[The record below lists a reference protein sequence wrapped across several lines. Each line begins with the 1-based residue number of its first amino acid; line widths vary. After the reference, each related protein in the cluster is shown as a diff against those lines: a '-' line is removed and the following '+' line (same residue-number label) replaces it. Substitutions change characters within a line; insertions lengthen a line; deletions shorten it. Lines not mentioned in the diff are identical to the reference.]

1 MVGKAAQCFLNPH
14 RNRLRDFYYL
24 GALANIGTNYE
35 MNYENFKLRTDENGI
50 TWVGIDVAGSNV
62 NTMGTPVLDEFSAL
76 LDQFDKETPKS
87 VVFHSLKSSGFI
99 AGANI
104 QEFEAIGQTNDVAAA
119 EKLIKRG
126 YDLYERLAAVKYPT
140 LALIEGFCMGGGLEL
155 AMACR
160 YRVAVDEPG
169 TRMGLPEVMLGILPA
184 WGGVKRLPQLLGA
197 PAAFDLMLSG
207 KTVDAK
213 KAKRLGLVDEAVPPR
228 IMDNTVAGVLKA
240 LPAPSQ
246 LSFVQNLMT
255 NGFLRG
261 YVASQARKQVAKRA
275 RPEHYPAPYAIIDLW
290 QKYNGD
296 VHKPSAT
303 ESCSMQALLS
313 HSTAKNLIRV
323 FSLREKLK
331 AQAKD
336 IDFKAMHV
344 HVVGAGVMGG
354 DIAAWCA
361 LRGINVTLQDLDTSK
376 IAPAIKRAADMYKK
390 RLRDERR
397 IRDAMDRL
405 QPDITGDGA
414 KNADVI
420 IEAIVENLAVKQKVF
435 AQLEAK
441 AKPDAVLAT
450 NTSSIPL
457 EKIATALKDPSR
469 LVGIHFFNPV
479 AQMML
484 VEVISGAQSNPE
496 MARKATAFVDQI
508 DKLPLACKSA
518 PGFWVNRILAPY
530 LTEAMRCLD
539 EGITP
544 ETLDEAALQFG
555 MPMGPVEL
563 ADVVGLD
570 VCAAVGQVVGGEE
583 ALKNAPKK
591 LAAKLEAKELG
602 KKTGKGFYVWV
613 NGKAQKGAASA
624 VPTGLT
630 DRLITPMLNEANKA
644 LAEGVVTDSDLAD
657 AGAIFGCGFAPF
669 TGGPFNYQRSKAA

>member
-1 MVGKAAQCFLNPH
+1 M
-14 RNRLRDFYYL
+14 
-24 GALANIGTNYE
+24 T
-35 MNYENFKLRTDENGI
+35 YENFKLNTDDNGI

-62 NTMGTPVLDEFSAL
+62 NTLGTPVLAELAAL
-76 LDQFDKETPKS
+76 LNQFDTAPPKA

-104 QEFEAIGQTNDVAAA
+104 QEFEAIGKTDDVAAA
-119 EKLIKRG
+119 EKLIKAG
-126 YDLYERLAAVKYPT
+126 YDLYEHLAAVKYPT
-140 LALIEGFCMGGGLEL
+140 LTLIKGFCMGGGLEL

-160 YRVAVDEPG
+160 YRVAVDDPG

-213 KAKRLGLVDEAVPPR
+213 KARKLGLVDEAVPPR
-228 IMDNTVAGVLKA
+228 IMWNTAIGVLKA
-240 LPAPSQ
+240 LPEPRK

-255 NGFLRG
+255 NGLLRG
-261 YVASQARKQVAKRA
+261 YVASQAKKQVAKRA

-331 AQAKD
+331 AQAKG
-336 IDFKAMHV
+336 IDFKAKHV

-361 LRGINVTLQDLDTSK
+361 LRGITVTLQDLDASK

-414 KNADVI
+414 KTADVI

-435 AQLEAK
+435 AELEAK
-441 AKPDAVLAT
+441 AKPGAVLAT

-457 EKIATALKDPSR
+457 EQIATALNDPSR

-484 VEVISGAQSNPE
+484 VEIISGAQTDAE
-496 MARKATAFVDQI
+496 IARKATAFVDQI

-544 ETLDEAALQFG
+544 ETLDEAALAFG

-613 NGKAQKGAASA
+613 NGKAQKGAAGA
-624 VPTGLT
+624 VPAGLT
-630 DRLITPMLNEANKA
+630 ERLITPMLNEANKA

-669 TGGPFNYQRSKAA
+669 TGGPLNYQRSKVA

>member
-1 MVGKAAQCFLNPH
+1 
-14 RNRLRDFYYL
+14 
-24 GALANIGTNYE
+24 
-35 MNYENFKLRTDENGI
+35 MNYENFKLKTDENGI
-50 TWVGIDVAGSNV
+50 TWVGIDVAGGNV
-62 NTMGTPVLDEFSAL
+62 NTMGTPVLAEFAAL
-76 LDQFDKETPKS
+76 LDQFDKAPPNA

-104 QEFEAIGQTNDVAAA
+104 QEFEAIGKTDDVAAA
-119 EKLIKRG
+119 EKLIKLG

-140 LALIEGFCMGGGLEL
+140 LALIKGFCMGGGLEL

-160 YRVAVDEPG
+160 YRVAVDDPG

-213 KAKRLGLVDEAVPPR
+213 RAKKLGLVDEAVPPR
-228 IMDNTVAGVLKA
+228 IMWNTAIGVLKT
-240 LPAPSQ
+240 LPAPRA
-246 LSFVQNLMT
+246 LSFVQRLMT
-255 NGFLRG
+255 DGFLRG

-296 VHKPSAT
+296 VHLPSAT

-331 AQAKD
+331 AQAKG
-336 IDFKAMHV
+336 IDFKAKHV

-361 LRGINVTLQDLDTSK
+361 LRGITVTLQDLDASR
-376 IAPAIKRAADMYKK
+376 IAPAIKRAADLFKK

-397 IRDAMDRL
+397 VRDAMDRL
-405 QPDITGDGA
+405 QPDVTGDGA
-414 KNADVI
+414 RTADVI
-420 IEAIVENLAVKQKVF
+420 IEAIVENLSVKQKVF
-435 AQLEAK
+435 AELEAK
-441 AKPDAVLAT
+441 AKPGAVLAT

-457 EKIATALKDPSR
+457 EQIATALKDPTR

-484 VEVISGAQSNPE
+484 VEIICGAQTDADI
-496 MARKATAFVDQI
+496 ARKATAFVDQL

-544 ETLDEAALQFG
+544 ETLDEAAFAFG

-570 VCAAVGQVVGGEE
+570 VCAAVGQVVGGDA
-583 ALKNAPKK
+583 ALTNAPKK

-602 KKTGKGFYVWV
+602 KKTGKGFYVWID
-613 NGKAQKGAASA
+613 GKPQKGVAGA
-624 VPTGLT
+624 VPAGLT
-630 DRLITPMLNEANKA
+630 ERLITPLLNEANLA

-669 TGGPFNYQRSKAA
+669 TGGPINYQRALRSSAP

>member
-1 MVGKAAQCFLNPH
+1 
-14 RNRLRDFYYL
+14 
-24 GALANIGTNYE
+24 
-35 MNYENFKLRTDENGI
+35 MNYENFKLKTDDDHI

-62 NTMGTPVLDEFSAL
+62 NTMGTPVLAELATL
-76 LDQFDKETPKS
+76 LDQFDNEPPKAI
-87 VVFHSLKSSGFI
+87 VFHSLKSSGFI

-104 QEFEAIGQTNDVAAA
+104 QEFEAIGKTDDVAAA
-119 EKLIKRG
+119 EKLITTG
-126 YDLYERLAAVKYPT
+126 YDLYDRLAAVKYPT
-140 LALIEGFCMGGGLEL
+140 LALIKGFCMGGGLEL

-160 YRVAVDEPG
+160 YRVAVDDPA

-213 KAKRLGLVDEAVPPR
+213 KAKKLGLVDEAVPTR
-228 IMDNTVAGVLKA
+228 IMWNTAIGVLKT
-240 LPAPSQ
+240 LPEPRK
-246 LSFVQNLMT
+246 LSFMQSLMT

-261 YVASQARKQVAKRA
+261 YVASQAKKQVANRA

-290 QKYNGD
+290 KFHNGD
-296 VHKPSAT
+296 VTTVGVNDAY
-303 ESCSMQALLS
+303 SMQTLLM
-313 HSTAKNLIRV
+313 HPTAKNLIRV

-331 AQAKD
+331 AQAKG
-336 IDFKAMHV
+336 IDFKAKHV

-361 LRGINVTLQDLDTSK
+361 LHGITVTLQDLDASK

-397 IRDAMDRL
+397 IRDAMDCL

-414 KNADVI
+414 KTADVI
-420 IEAIVENLAVKQKVF
+420 IEAIVENLSIKQKVF
-435 AQLEAK
+435 AELEAK
-441 AKPDAVLAT
+441 AKPGAVLAT

-457 EKIATALKDPSR
+457 EQIATALKDPSR

-484 VEVISGAQSNPE
+484 VEIISGAQTDAE
-496 MARKATAFVDQI
+496 IARKATAFVDQI

-530 LTEAMRCLD
+530 LTETMRCLD

-544 ETLDEAALQFG
+544 ETLDEAALAFG

-583 ALKNAPKK
+583 ALTNAPKK

-613 NGKAQKGAASA
+613 NGKAQKGAAGA
-624 VPTGLT
+624 LPAGLT
-630 DRLITPMLNEANKA
+630 ERLITPMLNEANKA
-644 LAEGVVTDSDLAD
+644 LAEGVVSDSDLAD

>member
-1 MVGKAAQCFLNPH
+1 MEYQ
-14 RNRLRDFYYL
+14 
-24 GALANIGTNYE
+24 
-35 MNYENFKLRTDENGI
+35 NFKLKTDEQGI
-50 TWVGIDVAGSNV
+50 TWVGIDVADTNV
-62 NTMGTPVLDEFSAL
+62 NTMGTPVLDEFSTL
-76 LDQFDKETPKS
+76 LDEFDKESPKS

-104 QEFEAIGQTNDVAAA
+104 QEFEAIGKTNDVVAA

-140 LALIEGFCMGGGLEL
+140 LALIKGFCMGGGLEL

-213 KAKRLGLVDEAVPPR
+213 KAKKLGLVDEAVPPR
-228 IMDNTVAGVLKA
+228 VMGNTVAGVLKA
-240 LPAPSQ
+240 LPAPRQ
-246 LSFVQNLMT
+246 LSFVQNVMT
-255 NGFLRG
+255 NGMLRG
-261 YVASQARKQVAKRA
+261 YVASTAKKQVAKRA
-275 RPEHYPAPYAIIDLW
+275 RPEHYPAPYAIINLW

-331 AQAKD
+331 AQAKG

-361 LRGINVTLQDLDTSK
+361 LGGINVTLQDLDASK
-376 IAPAIKRAADMYKK
+376 IAPAIKRAADMFKK

-414 KNADVI
+414 SRADII

-441 AKPDAVLAT
+441 AKPSAVLAT

-457 EKIATALKDPSR
+457 EQIATALKDPSR

-484 VEVISGAQSNPE
+484 VEVISGAQTNPD

-570 VCAAVGQVVGGEE
+570 VCAAVGQVVGGEQ

-613 NGKAQKGAASA
+613 NGKAQKGAAGA
-624 VPTGLT
+624 VPAGLT

-644 LAEGVVTDSDLAD
+644 LAEGVVTDSELAD

-669 TGGPFNYQRSKAA
+669 TGGPFNFQRSNAVSQ

>member
-1 MVGKAAQCFLNPH
+1 
-14 RNRLRDFYYL
+14 
-24 GALANIGTNYE
+24 
-35 MNYENFKLRTDENGI
+35 MNYENFKLRTDEQGI
-50 TWVGIDVAGSNV
+50 VWVGIDVAGSNV
-62 NTMGTPVLDEFSAL
+62 NTMGTPVLAELAKLLDEFDA
-76 LDQFDKETPKS
+76 QPPKG

-104 QEFEAIGQTNDVAAA
+104 QEFEAIGKGNDVAAA
-119 EKLIKRG
+119 TKLILTG

-140 LALIEGFCMGGGLEL
+140 LALIKGFCMGGGLEL

-160 YRVAVDEPG
+160 YRVAVDDPG
-169 TRMGLPEVMLGILPA
+169 TRLGLPEVMLGILPA
-184 WGGVKRLPQLLGA
+184 WGGVKRLPQLVGA

-213 KAKRLGLVDEAVPPR
+213 KAKKLGLADEAVPPR
-228 IMDNTVAGVLKA
+228 VMWNTASGVLA
-240 LPAPSQ
+240 AAPAPRTLPFAQS
-246 LSFVQNLMT
+246 LMT

-261 YVASQARKQVAKRA
+261 YVASQAKKQVAKRA
-275 RPEHYPAPYAIIDLW
+275 RREHYPAPYAIIDLW

-296 VHKPSAT
+296 VHKPAAN
-303 ESCSMQALLS
+303 ESCSMQSLLS
-313 HSTAKNLIRV
+313 HATARNLIRV
-323 FSLREKLK
+323 FGLREKLK
-331 AQAKD
+331 AQAKG
-336 IDFKAMHV
+336 IDFKAKHV
-344 HVVGAGVMGG
+344 HVIGAGVMGG

-361 LRGINVTLQDLDTSK
+361 LRGISVTLQDLDAAR

-405 QPDITGDGA
+405 QPDVTGDGA
-414 KNADVI
+414 RKADVI
-420 IEAIVENLAVKQKVF
+420 IEAIVENLGVKQKVF
-435 AQLEAK
+435 AELEAK
-441 AKPDAVLAT
+441 ARPDAILAT

-457 EKIATALKDPSR
+457 EQIATALKDPSR
-469 LVGIHFFNPV
+469 LVGVHFFNPV

-484 VEVISGAQSNPE
+484 VEIISGAQTNPDV
-496 MARKATAFVDQI
+496 ARNATAFVDQI

-539 EGITP
+539 EGIPP
-544 ETLDEAALQFG
+544 ETLDEAALAFG

-570 VCAAVGQVVGGEE
+570 VCAAVGQVVGGDE

-602 KKTGKGFYVWV
+602 KKTGKGFYVWT
-613 NGKAQKGAASA
+613 NGKPQKGSATA
-624 VPTGLT
+624 VPAGLT
-630 DRLITPMLNEANKA
+630 ERLITPMLSEANKA
-644 LAEGVVTDSDLAD
+644 LAEGVVSNDELAD

-669 TGGPFNYQRSKAA
+669 TGGPFNYQRTRAR

>member
-1 MVGKAAQCFLNPH
+1 MEYQ
-14 RNRLRDFYYL
+14 
-24 GALANIGTNYE
+24 
-35 MNYENFKLRTDENGI
+35 NFKLKTDENGT
-50 TWVGIDVAGSNV
+50 TWVGIDLADTNV
-62 NTMGTPVLDEFSAL
+62 NTMGTPVLDEFDAL
-76 LDQFDKETPKS
+76 LDQFGKETPKA

-119 EKLIKRG
+119 KKLIERG

-140 LALIEGFCMGGGLEL
+140 LALIKGFCMGGGLEL

-160 YRVAVDEPG
+160 YRVAVDEPS

-213 KAKRLGLVDEAVPPR
+213 KAKKLGLVDEAVPPR
-228 IMDNTVAGVLKA
+228 IVGNTVTGLLKA
-240 LPAPSQ
+240 LPAPRS

-261 YVASQARKQVAKRA
+261 YVASQAKKQVAKRA
-275 RPEHYPAPYAIIDLW
+275 RPEHYPAPYAIIELW

-303 ESCSMQALLS
+303 DSCSMQALLS

-331 AQAKD
+331 AQAKG

-361 LRGINVTLQDLDTSK
+361 LRGINVTLQDLDASK
-376 IAPAIKRAADMYKK
+376 IAPAIKRAADLYKK

-414 KNADVI
+414 RKADII

-457 EKIATALKDPSR
+457 EQIATALKDPSR

-484 VEVISGAQSNPE
+484 VEVISGMQTNPE
-496 MARKATAFVDQI
+496 TARKAIAFVDQI
-508 DKLPLACKSA
+508 DKLPLVCKSV

-613 NGKAQKGAASA
+613 NGKAQKGAAGA
-624 VPTGLT
+624 VPAGLI

-644 LAEGVVTDSDLAD
+644 LAEGVVADSDLGD

-669 TGGPFNYQRSKAA
+669 TGGPFNYQRAKAA

>member
-1 MVGKAAQCFLNPH
+1 
-14 RNRLRDFYYL
+14 
-24 GALANIGTNYE
+24 
-35 MNYENFKLRTDENGI
+35 MNYENFKLKTDDNDI
-50 TWVGIDVAGSNV
+50 TWVGIDVGGSNV
-62 NTMGTPVLDEFSAL
+62 NTMGTPVLAELAAL
-76 LDQFDKETPKS
+76 LDQFDKEPPKA

-104 QEFEAIGQTNDVAAA
+104 QEFEAIGKTDDVAAA
-119 EKLIKRG
+119 EKLIKTG

-140 LALIEGFCMGGGLEL
+140 LALIKGFCMGGGLEL

-160 YRVAVDEPG
+160 YRVAVDDPA

-213 KAKRLGLVDEAVPPR
+213 KAKKLGLVDEAAPPR
-228 IMDNTVAGVLKA
+228 IMWNTAIGVLKA
-240 LPAPSQ
+240 LPEPRK

-255 NGFLRG
+255 NGLLRG
-261 YVASQARKQVAKRA
+261 YVASTAKKQVAKRA

-331 AQAKD
+331 AQAKG
-336 IDFKAMHV
+336 IDFKAKHV
-344 HVVGAGVMGG
+344 HVIGAGVMGG

-361 LRGINVTLQDLDTSK
+361 LRGITVTLQDLDASK

-414 KNADVI
+414 KTADVI

-435 AQLEAK
+435 AELEAK
-441 AKPDAVLAT
+441 AKPGAVLAT

-457 EKIATALKDPSR
+457 EQIATALKDPSR

-484 VEVISGAQSNPE
+484 VEIISGARTDAE
-496 MARKATAFVDQI
+496 IARKATAFVDQI

-544 ETLDEAALQFG
+544 ETLDEAALAFG

-570 VCAAVGQVVGGEE
+570 VCAAVGQVVGGED
-583 ALKNAPKK
+583 AIKNAPKK
-591 LAAKLEAKELG
+591 LAAKLDAKELG

-624 VPTGLT
+624 VPAGLT
-630 DRLITPMLNEANKA
+630 ERLIAPMLNEANKA

-669 TGGPFNYQRSKAA
+669 TGGPFNYQRAKAT

>member
-1 MVGKAAQCFLNPH
+1 MEYQ
-14 RNRLRDFYYL
+14 
-24 GALANIGTNYE
+24 
-35 MNYENFKLRTDENGI
+35 NFKLKIDDDGI
-50 TWVGIDVAGSNV
+50 TWVGIDVAGTNV
-62 NTMGTPVLDEFSAL
+62 NTMGTPVLDEFDAL
-76 LDQFDKETPKS
+76 LDQFDKEAPKA
-87 VVFHSLKSSGFI
+87 VVFRSLKSSGFI

-119 EKLIKRG
+119 KKLIERG

-140 LALIEGFCMGGGLEL
+140 LALIKGFCMGGGLEL

-160 YRVAVDEPG
+160 YRVAVDEPS

-184 WGGVKRLPQLLGA
+184 WGGVKRLPQLIGA

-213 KAKRLGLVDEAVPPR
+213 KAKKLGLVDEAVPPR
-228 IMDNTVAGVLKA
+228 IVGNTVTGVLKA
-240 LPAPSQ
+240 LPAPRS

-261 YVASQARKQVAKRA
+261 YVASQAKKQVAKRA
-275 RPEHYPAPYAIIDLW
+275 RPEHYPAPYAIIELW

-296 VHKPSAT
+296 VHKPSTT

-331 AQAKD
+331 AQAKG

-361 LRGINVTLQDLDTSK
+361 LRGINVTLQDLDASK
-376 IAPAIKRAADMYKK
+376 IAPAIKRAADLYKK

-414 KNADVI
+414 KSADII

-441 AKPDAVLAT
+441 AKPNAVLAT

-457 EKIATALKDPSR
+457 EQIATVLKDPSR

-484 VEVISGAQSNPE
+484 VEVISGRQTNPD

-539 EGITP
+539 EGMTP

-570 VCAAVGQVVGGEE
+570 VCAAVGQVVSGEE

-613 NGKAQKGAASA
+613 NGKPQKGTAGTVHA
-624 VPTGLT
+624 GLI

-644 LAEGVVTDSDLAD
+644 LAEGVVADSDLGD

-669 TGGPFNYQRSKAA
+669 TGGPFNYQRAKAA

>member
-1 MVGKAAQCFLNPH
+1 
-14 RNRLRDFYYL
+14 
-24 GALANIGTNYE
+24 
-35 MNYENFKLRTDENGI
+35 MNYENFKLKTDENDI

-62 NTMGTPVLDEFSAL
+62 NTMGTPVLAEFAAL
-76 LDQFDKETPKS
+76 LDQFDKEQPKA

-104 QEFEAIGQTNDVAAA
+104 QEFEAIGKTDDVVAA
-119 EKLIKRG
+119 EKLIKTG

-140 LALIEGFCMGGGLEL
+140 LALIKGFCMGGGLEL

-160 YRVAVDEPG
+160 YRVAVDDPA

-213 KAKRLGLVDEAVPPR
+213 RAKKLGLVDEAVPPR
-228 IMDNTVAGVLKA
+228 IMWNTAIGVLKA
-240 LPAPSQ
+240 LPAPRK

-255 NGFLRG
+255 NGLLRG

-331 AQAKD
+331 AQAKG
-336 IDFKAMHV
+336 IDFKAKHV

-361 LRGINVTLQDLDTSK
+361 LRGITVTLQDLDAAK

-414 KNADVI
+414 KTADVI

-435 AQLEAK
+435 AELEAK
-441 AKPDAVLAT
+441 AKPGAVLAT

-457 EKIATALKDPSR
+457 EQIATALKDPSR

-484 VEVISGAQSNPE
+484 VEIISGAQTDAGI
-496 MARKATAFVDQI
+496 ARKATAFVDQI

-544 ETLDEAALQFG
+544 ETLDEAALAFG

-570 VCAAVGQVVGGEE
+570 VCAAVGQVVGGDE

-613 NGKAQKGAASA
+613 SGKAQKGTAGA
-624 VPTGLT
+624 VPAGLT
-630 DRLITPMLNEANKA
+630 ERLITPMLNEANKA

>member
-1 MVGKAAQCFLNPH
+1 MEYQ
-14 RNRLRDFYYL
+14 
-24 GALANIGTNYE
+24 
-35 MNYENFKLRTDENGI
+35 NFKLKTDENGT
-50 TWVGIDVAGSNV
+50 TWVGIDLADTNV
-62 NTMGTPVLDEFSAL
+62 NTMGTPVLDEFDAL
-76 LDQFDKETPKS
+76 LDQFGKETPKA

-119 EKLIKRG
+119 KKLIERG

-140 LALIEGFCMGGGLEL
+140 LALIKGFCMGGGLEL

-160 YRVAVDEPG
+160 YRVAVDEPS

-213 KAKRLGLVDEAVPPR
+213 KAKKLGLVDEAVPPR
-228 IMDNTVAGVLKA
+228 IVGNTVTGLLKA
-240 LPAPSQ
+240 LPVPRS

-261 YVASQARKQVAKRA
+261 YVASQANKQVAKRA
-275 RPEHYPAPYAIIDLW
+275 RPEHYPAPYAIIELW

-303 ESCSMQALLS
+303 DSCSMQALLS

-331 AQAKD
+331 AQAKG

-361 LRGINVTLQDLDTSK
+361 LRGINVTLQDLDASK
-376 IAPAIKRAADMYKK
+376 IAPAIKRAADLYKK

-414 KNADVI
+414 RKADII

-457 EKIATALKDPSR
+457 EQIATALKDPSR

-484 VEVISGAQSNPE
+484 VEVISGMQTNPE
-496 MARKATAFVDQI
+496 TARKAIAFVDQI
-508 DKLPLACKSA
+508 DKLPLVCKSA

-613 NGKAQKGAASA
+613 NGKAQKGAAGA
-624 VPTGLT
+624 VPAGLI

-644 LAEGVVTDSDLAD
+644 LAEGVVADSDLGD

-669 TGGPFNYQRSKAA
+669 TGGPFNYQRAKAA

>member
-1 MVGKAAQCFLNPH
+1 ML
-14 RNRLRDFYYL
+14 
-24 GALANIGTNYE
+24 I
-35 MNYENFKLRTDENGI
+35 
-50 TWVGIDVAGSNV
+50 
-62 NTMGTPVLDEFSAL
+62 EFAAL
-76 LDQFDKETPKS
+76 LDQFDKAPPKA

-104 QEFEAIGQTNDVAAA
+104 QEFEAIGKTDDVAAA
-119 EKLIKRG
+119 ETLIKRG

-160 YRVAVDEPG
+160 YRVAVDDPA

-213 KAKRLGLVDEAVPPR
+213 KAKKLGLVDEAVPPR
-228 IMDNTVAGVLKA
+228 IMWNTAIGVLKA
-240 LPAPSQ
+240 LPAPRK

-255 NGFLRG
+255 NGLLRG
-261 YVASQARKQVAKRA
+261 YVASQAKQQVAKRA

-331 AQAKD
+331 AQAKG
-336 IDFKAMHV
+336 IEFKAKHV

-361 LRGINVTLQDLDTSK
+361 LRGITVTLQDLDASK

-397 IRDAMDRL
+397 ITDAMDRL
-405 QPDITGDGA
+405 QPDVTGDGA
-414 KNADVI
+414 KTADII
-420 IEAIVENLAVKQKVF
+420 IEAIVENIGIKQKVF
-435 AQLEAK
+435 AELEAK
-441 AKPDAVLAT
+441 AKPGAVLAT

-457 EKIATALKDPSR
+457 EHIATALKDPSR

-484 VEVISGAQSNPE
+484 VEIISGAQTDAE
-496 MARKATAFVDQI
+496 IARKATAFVDQI

-539 EGITP
+539 EGITA
-544 ETLDEAALQFG
+544 ETLDEAALAFG

-570 VCAAVGQVVGGEE
+570 VCAAVGQVVGGDA
-583 ALKNAPKK
+583 ALNNAPKK
-591 LAAKLEAKELG
+591 LAGKLEAKELG

-613 NGKAQKGAASA
+613 NGRPQKGAAGA
-624 VPTGLT
+624 VPADLT
-630 DRLITPMLNEANKA
+630 ERLITPMLNEANKA
-644 LAEGVVTDSDLAD
+644 LAEGVVTDSDFAD

-669 TGGPFNYQRSKAA
+669 TGGPFNYQRSSAA

>member
-1 MVGKAAQCFLNPH
+1 
-14 RNRLRDFYYL
+14 
-24 GALANIGTNYE
+24 
-35 MNYENFKLRTDENGI
+35 MNYQNFKLKTDDNGI
-50 TWVGIDVAGSNV
+50 TWVGIDVAGTHV
-62 NTMGTPVLDEFSAL
+62 NTMGTPVLDELAAL
-76 LDQFDKETPKS
+76 LDQFDKETPKA
-87 VVFHSLKSSGFI
+87 VVFHSLKASGFI

-119 EKLIKRG
+119 SILIKRG
-126 YDLYERLAAVKYPT
+126 YDLYERLAAMKYPT
-140 LALIEGFCMGGGLEL
+140 LALIRGFCMGGGLEL

-184 WGGVKRLPQLLGA
+184 WGGVKRLPRLLGA

-213 KAKRLGLVDEAVPPR
+213 KAKRLGLVDEAVPAR
-228 IMDNTVAGVLKA
+228 IMGNTVAGVLKA
-240 LPAPSQ
+240 LPPPRQ

-261 YVASQARKQVAKRA
+261 YVASQARKQVAKHA

-296 VHKPSAT
+296 VHKPTAT

-331 AQAKD
+331 AQAKG

-361 LRGINVTLQDLDTSK
+361 LRGINVTLQDLDASK
-376 IAPAIKRAADMYKK
+376 IAPAIKRASEMFKK

-397 IRDAMDRL
+397 ITDAMDRL

-420 IEAIVENLAVKQKVF
+420 IEAIVENLAIKQKVF

-441 AKPDAVLAT
+441 AKRDAVLAT

-457 EKIATALKDPSR
+457 EQISSALKDPSR

-484 VEVISGAQSNPE
+484 VEVISGAQTNPE
-496 MARKATAFVDQI
+496 MASKATAFVAQI

-613 NGKAQKGAASA
+613 NGKAQKGAAGA
-624 VPTGLT
+624 VPAGLT

-669 TGGPFNYQRSKAA
+669 TGGPFNYQRSKPA

>member
-1 MVGKAAQCFLNPH
+1 
-14 RNRLRDFYYL
+14 
-24 GALANIGTNYE
+24 
-35 MNYENFKLRTDENGI
+35 MNYENFKLRTDEQGI

-62 NTMGTPVLDEFSAL
+62 NTMGTPVLAELAAM
-76 LDQFDKETPKS
+76 LDAFDAAPPKG

-104 QEFEAIGQTNDVAAA
+104 QEFEAIGKTNDVAAA
-119 EKLIKRG
+119 TKLITTG
-126 YDLYERLAAVKYPT
+126 YDLYDRLAAVKYPT
-140 LALIEGFCMGGGLEL
+140 LALIKGFCMGGGLEL
-155 AMACR
+155 ALACR
-160 YRVAVDEPG
+160 YRVAVDDPS

-184 WGGVKRLPQLLGA
+184 WGGVKRLPQVVGA
-197 PAAFDLMLSG
+197 PAAFDLMLTG
-207 KTVDAK
+207 KTVDAR
-213 KAKRLGLVDEAVPPR
+213 KAKALGLVDDAVPPR
-228 IMDNTVAGVLKA
+228 IMWNTASGVLA
-240 LPAPSQ
+240 AAPAPRR
-246 LSFVQNLMT
+246 LSFAQNLMT
-255 NGFLRG
+255 NGLLRG
-261 YVASQARKQVAKRA
+261 YVAAQAKKQVAKRA

-296 VHKPSAT
+296 VHKPAAG

-323 FSLREKLK
+323 FGLREKLK
-331 AQAKD
+331 AQAKG
-336 IDFKAMHV
+336 IGFKAQHV
-344 HVVGAGVMGG
+344 HVIGAGVMGG

-361 LRGINVTLQDLDTSK
+361 LRGLTVTLQDLDAAR

-405 QPDITGDGA
+405 QPDVAGDGA
-414 KNADVI
+414 KKADVI
-420 IEAIVENLAVKQKVF
+420 IEAIVENLGVKQKVF

-441 AKPDAVLAT
+441 ARPDAILAT

-457 EKIATALKDPSR
+457 EQIATVLQNPAR
-469 LVGIHFFNPV
+469 LVGVHFFNPV

-484 VEVISGAQSNPE
+484 VEVISGAQTDPAI
-496 MARKATAFVDQI
+496 ARNATAFVDQI

-539 EGITP
+539 EGIAP
-544 ETLDEAALQFG
+544 ETLDEAALAFG

-570 VCAAVGQVVGGEE
+570 VCAAVGQVVGGAE
-583 ALKNAPKK
+583 ALNNAPKK

-602 KKTGKGFYVWV
+602 KKTGKGFYVWT
-613 NGKAQKGAASA
+613 NGKPQKGSA
-624 VPTGLT
+624 GSVPAGLT
-630 DRLITPMLNEANKA
+630 ERLITPMLNEANKA
-644 LAEGVVTDSDLAD
+644 LAEGVVANDELGD

-669 TGGPFNYQRSKAA
+669 TGGPFNYQRSRSA

>member
-1 MVGKAAQCFLNPH
+1 
-14 RNRLRDFYYL
+14 
-24 GALANIGTNYE
+24 
-35 MNYENFKLRTDENGI
+35 MNYENFKLKTDENDI

-62 NTMGTPVLDEFSAL
+62 NTLGTPVLIEFATL
-76 LDQFDKETPKS
+76 LDQFDTEPPKA

-104 QEFEAIGQTNDVAAA
+104 QEFEAIGKTDDVAAA
-119 EKLIKRG
+119 EKLIKMG

-140 LALIEGFCMGGGLEL
+140 LALIKGFCMGGGLEL

-160 YRVAVDEPG
+160 YRVAVDDPA

-213 KAKRLGLVDEAVPPR
+213 KAKTLGLVDEAVPPR
-228 IMDNTVAGVLKA
+228 IMWNTAIGVLKA
-240 LPAPSQ
+240 LPAPRK

-255 NGFLRG
+255 NGVLRD
-261 YVASQARKQVAKRA
+261 YVASQAKKQVAKRA

-331 AQAKD
+331 AQAKG
-336 IDFKAMHV
+336 IDFKAKHV

-361 LRGINVTLQDLDTSK
+361 LRGITVTLQDLDASK

-397 IRDAMDRL
+397 ITDAMDRL

-414 KNADVI
+414 KTADII
-420 IEAIVENLAVKQKVF
+420 IEAIVENLEVKQKIF
-435 AQLEAK
+435 AELEAK
-441 AKPDAVLAT
+441 AKPGAVLAT

-457 EKIATALKDPSR
+457 EQIATALRDPSR

-484 VEVISGAQSNPE
+484 VEIISGAQTDADI
-496 MARKATAFVDQI
+496 ARNATAFVDQI

-539 EGITP
+539 EGISP
-544 ETLDEAALQFG
+544 ETLDEAALAFG
-555 MPMGPVEL
+555 MPIGPIEL

-570 VCAAVGQVVGGEE
+570 VCAAVGQVVGGEA

-613 NGKAQKGAASA
+613 NGKAQKGTAGA
-624 VPTGLT
+624 VPAGLT
-630 DRLITPMLNEANKA
+630 ARLITPMLNEANKA

-669 TGGPFNYQRSKAA
+669 TGGPLNYQRYQRAKAA

>member
-1 MVGKAAQCFLNPH
+1 
-14 RNRLRDFYYL
+14 
-24 GALANIGTNYE
+24 
-35 MNYENFKLRTDENGI
+35 MNYENFKLNTDDNGI
-50 TWVGIDVAGSNV
+50 TWVGIDVASSNV
-62 NTMGTPVLDEFSAL
+62 NTMGTPVLIEFAAL
-76 LDQFDKETPKS
+76 LDQFDKQPPKS

-104 QEFEAIGQTNDVAAA
+104 AEFEAIGKSNDVAAA
-119 EKLIKRG
+119 ETLIKRG

-140 LALIEGFCMGGGLEL
+140 LALIKGFCMGGGLEL

-160 YRVAVDEPG
+160 YRVAVDDPA

-184 WGGVKRLPQLLGA
+184 WGGVKRLPQLIGA

-213 KAKRLGLVDEAVPPR
+213 KAKKLGLVDEAVPPR
-228 IMDNTVAGVLKA
+228 IMRNTAIGVLKA
-240 LPAPSQ
+240 LPEPRK
-246 LSFVQNLMT
+246 LSFMQNLMT
-255 NGFLRG
+255 NGLLRG
-261 YVASQARKQVAKRA
+261 YVASTARKQVAKRA

-290 QKYNGD
+290 QKYDGD

-331 AQAKD
+331 GQAKG
-336 IDFKAMHV
+336 IDFKAKHV

-361 LRGINVTLQDLDTSK
+361 LRGITVTLQDLDASK

-390 RLRDERR
+390 RLRDQRR

-405 QPDITGDGA
+405 QPDIAGDGA
-414 KNADVI
+414 KTADII

-441 AKPDAVLAT
+441 AKPGAVLAT

-457 EKIATALKDPSR
+457 EQIATALKDPSR
-469 LVGIHFFNPV
+469 VVGIHFFNPV

-484 VEVISGAQSNPE
+484 VEIISSAQTDAE
-496 MARKATAFVDQI
+496 IARKATAFVDQI

-544 ETLDEAALQFG
+544 ETLDEAALAFG

-570 VCAAVGQVVGGEE
+570 VCAAVGQVVGGE
-583 ALKNAPKK
+583 AVLKNAPKK
-591 LAAKLEAKELG
+591 LTAKLEAKELG

-613 NGKAQKGAASA
+613 NGKPQKSAAGAAPA
-624 VPTGLT
+624 GLT
-630 DRLITPMLNEANKA
+630 ERLITPMLNEANKA

-669 TGGPFNYQRSKAA
+669 TGGPFNYQRSKTA

>member
-1 MVGKAAQCFLNPH
+1 
-14 RNRLRDFYYL
+14 
-24 GALANIGTNYE
+24 
-35 MNYENFKLRTDENGI
+35 MNYENFKLKTDDDHI
-50 TWVGIDVAGSNV
+50 TWIGIDVAGSNV
-62 NTMGTPVLDEFSAL
+62 NTMGTPVLAELATL
-76 LDQFDKETPKS
+76 LDQFDNEPPKAI
-87 VVFHSLKSSGFI
+87 VFHSLKSSGFI

-104 QEFEAIGQTNDVAAA
+104 QEFEAIGKTDDVAAA
-119 EKLIKRG
+119 EKLITTG
-126 YDLYERLAAVKYPT
+126 YDLYDRLAAVKYPT
-140 LALIEGFCMGGGLEL
+140 LALIKGFCMGGGLEL

-160 YRVAVDEPG
+160 YRVAVDDPA

-213 KAKRLGLVDEAVPPR
+213 KAKKLGLVDEAVPMR
-228 IMDNTVAGVLKA
+228 IMWNTAIGVLKT
-240 LPAPSQ
+240 LPEPRK
-246 LSFVQNLMT
+246 LSFMQSLMT

-261 YVASQARKQVAKRA
+261 YVASQAKKQVANRA

-290 QKYNGD
+290 KFHNGD
-296 VHKPSAT
+296 VTTVGVNDAY
-303 ESCSMQALLS
+303 SMQTLLM
-313 HSTAKNLIRV
+313 HPTAKNLIRV

-331 AQAKD
+331 AQAKG
-336 IDFKAMHV
+336 IDFKAKHV

-361 LRGINVTLQDLDTSK
+361 LRGITVTLQDLDASK

-397 IRDAMDRL
+397 IRDAMDCL

-414 KNADVI
+414 KTADVI
-420 IEAIVENLAVKQKVF
+420 IEAIVENLSIKQKVF
-435 AQLEAK
+435 AELEAK
-441 AKPDAVLAT
+441 AKPGAVLAT

-457 EKIATALKDPSR
+457 EQIATALKDPSR

-484 VEVISGAQSNPE
+484 VEIISGAQTDAE
-496 MARKATAFVDQI
+496 IARKATAFVDQI

-530 LTEAMRCLD
+530 LTETMRCLD

-544 ETLDEAALQFG
+544 ETLDEAALAFG

-583 ALKNAPKK
+583 ALTNAPKK

-613 NGKAQKGAASA
+613 NGKAQKGAAGA
-624 VPTGLT
+624 LPAGLT
-630 DRLITPMLNEANKA
+630 ERLITPMLNEANKA
-644 LAEGVVTDSDLAD
+644 LAEGVVSDSDLAD

>member
-1 MVGKAAQCFLNPH
+1 
-14 RNRLRDFYYL
+14 
-24 GALANIGTNYE
+24 
-35 MNYENFKLRTDENGI
+35 MNYENFKLRTDEQGI
-50 TWVGIDVAGSNV
+50 VWVGIDVAGSNV
-62 NTMGTPVLDEFSAL
+62 NTMGTPVLAELAKLLDEFDA
-76 LDQFDKETPKS
+76 QPPKG

-104 QEFEAIGQTNDVAAA
+104 QEFEAIGKGNDVAAA
-119 EKLIKRG
+119 TKLILTG

-140 LALIEGFCMGGGLEL
+140 LALIKGFCMGGGLEL

-160 YRVAVDEPG
+160 YRVAVDDPG
-169 TRMGLPEVMLGILPA
+169 TRLGLPEVMLGILPA
-184 WGGVKRLPQLLGA
+184 WGGVKRLPQLVGA

-213 KAKRLGLVDEAVPPR
+213 KAKKLGLADEAVPPR
-228 IMDNTVAGVLKA
+228 VMWNTASGVLA
-240 LPAPSQ
+240 AAPAPRTLPFAQS
-246 LSFVQNLMT
+246 LMT

-261 YVASQARKQVAKRA
+261 YVASQAKKQVAKRA
-275 RPEHYPAPYAIIDLW
+275 RREHYPAPYAIIDLW

-296 VHKPSAT
+296 VHKPAAN
-303 ESCSMQALLS
+303 ESCSMQSLLS
-313 HSTAKNLIRV
+313 HATARNLIRV
-323 FSLREKLK
+323 FGLREKLK
-331 AQAKD
+331 AQAKG
-336 IDFKAMHV
+336 IDFKAKHV
-344 HVVGAGVMGG
+344 HVIGAGVMGG

-361 LRGINVTLQDLDTSK
+361 LRGISVTLQDLDAAR

-405 QPDITGDGA
+405 QPDVTGDGA
-414 KNADVI
+414 RKADVI
-420 IEAIVENLAVKQKVF
+420 IEAIVENLGVKQKVF
-435 AQLEAK
+435 AELEAK
-441 AKPDAVLAT
+441 ARPDAILAT

-457 EKIATALKDPSR
+457 EQIATALKDPSR
-469 LVGIHFFNPV
+469 LVGVHFFNPV

-484 VEVISGAQSNPE
+484 VEIISGAQTNPDV
-496 MARKATAFVDQI
+496 ARNATAFVDQI

-539 EGITP
+539 EGIPP
-544 ETLDEAALQFG
+544 ETLDEAALAFG

-570 VCAAVGQVVGGEE
+570 VCAAVGQVVGGDE

-591 LAAKLEAKELG
+591 LAAKLEAKDLG
-602 KKTGKGFYVWV
+602 KKTGKGFYVWT
-613 NGKAQKGAASA
+613 NGKPQKGSATA
-624 VPTGLT
+624 VPAGLT
-630 DRLITPMLNEANKA
+630 ERLITPMLSEANKA
-644 LAEGVVTDSDLAD
+644 LAEGVVSNDELAD

-669 TGGPFNYQRSKAA
+669 TGGPFNYQRTRAR